1 MGYFFLF
8 FTHLTLLCIGT
19 YLSFNQENNMGFS
32 STVTQSPS
40 IKPSFNIGCLF
51 DIPTGTPVLGMRGET
66 ITNGGVH
73 PETGVTGEPNCAK
86 TGNSLFQLF
95 TLNERYPESDTTA
108 FDTENTL
115 PKFRL
120 LQSARQCAP
129 SLLYSPEEY
138 EEKKEEWSLDEY
150 SLKRV
155 TLTGLDTY
163 SGSGFWEAFKQYGM
177 EREKNKEQK
186 LTTPFM
192 KSDNT
197 PVEIFAPSFA
207 FIDSISMLQPDNQLA
222 VQVKGDAGS
231 SDRNMESMQGARA
244 KSQMIGE
251 MPRLTARY
259 GLYFFMTVH
268 LGKQFSL
275 DPRQPPK
282 KQLSLLSSDVKM
294 KGVPENFG
302 FLVHNLWYLRSMKP
316 LLNKGTRGPEYPRDA
331 SETNDDENVDL
342 QYITCMN
349 IRGKSGQS
357 GVVFDILLS
366 QTEGIQPALT
376 EFHYIKENDRF
387 GLGGNLQ
394 NYYLELMPDVKLS
407 RTTVRSKLDE
417 SYELRTATRITA
429 DLLQIKKYWIT
440 LPEGL
445 WCDPKTL
452 YEDIKAL
459 GYDWNVL
466 LNTRGY
472 WTFNQYEHPI
482 PFLST
487 MDLLN
492 MRAGTYKPYWLK

>member
-1 MGYFFLF
+1 
-8 FTHLTLLCIGT
+8 
-19 YLSFNQENNMGFS
+19 MGFS
-32 STVTQSPS
+32 STVVQTPS
-40 IKPSFNIGCLF
+40 IKPNFNVGCLF
-51 DIPTGTPVLGMRGET
+51 DIPTGDWVIGLKGES
-66 ITNGGVH
+66 IMNGGVH
-73 PETGVTGEPNCAK
+73 PETGITGEPNCAK

-95 TLNERYPESDTTA
+95 TIAERYPEIDVTA
-108 FDTENTL
+108 IDTENTL

-120 LQSARQCAP
+120 SQSARQAAP
-129 SLLYSPEEY
+129 SLLYTEE
-138 EEKKEEWSLDEY
+138 EFNELSESLHLDEY

-155 TLTGLDTY
+155 TLTGLDAY
-163 SGSGFWEAFKQYGM
+163 SGSEFWEAFKQYGVK
-177 EREKNKEQK
+177 REKDKEQK
-186 LTTPFM
+186 LDTPFM
-192 KSDNT
+192 GADKK
-197 PVEIFAPSFA
+197 PIRIYAPSFA

-222 VQVKGDAGS
+222 VQDKGDAGS
-231 SDRNMESMQGARA
+231 SDRNMESMQGGRA

-268 LGKQFSL
+268 LGKQFNL

-282 KQLSLLSSDVKM
+282 KQLSLLSADVKM
-294 KGVPENFG
+294 KGVPENFA

-316 LLNKGTRGPEYPRDA
+316 LLNKGTKGPEYPRDS

-342 QYITCMN
+342 QYITCMQ

-357 GVVFDILLS
+357 GIVFDMILS
-366 QTEGIQPALT
+366 QTEGIQPSLT
-376 EFHYIKENDRF
+376 EFHYIKENERF

-407 RTTVRSKLDE
+407 RTTVRNKLDE
-417 SYELRTATRITA
+417 SYALRTATRITA
-429 DLLQIKKYWIT
+429 DLLQIKKFCVTI
-440 LPEGL
+440 PDGL

-459 GYDWNVL
+459 GYDWGVL

-472 WTFNQYEHPI
+472 WTFDQYEHPI

-492 MRAGTYKPYWLK
+492 MRAGTYKPYWLS